1 MQTNP
6 DDLGAVH
13 PSSGRPD
20 AIELLKDDHR
30 RIEKLFSEYEALRG
44 KGGNA
49 GQSGDRQRIA
59 QLAQQVAAELSIHA
73 QLEETL
79 FYPALQQA
87 TGDARGVEQ
96 AHHDHDAAKRLLK
109 DLSSLAPGDGGF
121 DSTMTSLAKAVREHV
136 RMEEETLFTEARGR
150 LDAQA
155 IGAQLDDL
163 RRKIESPPEK
173 PEDFVVMG
181 N

>member
-1 MQTNP
+1 MQTSP

-30 RIEKLFSEYEALRG
+30 RIEKLFAEYESLRG
-44 KGGNA
+44 RGPADA
-49 GQSGDRQRIA
+49 GGDRQRIA
-59 QLAQQVAAELSIHA
+59 QIAQQVAAELSVHA

-87 TGDARGVEQ
+87 TGDARGIER
-96 AHHDHDAAKRLLK
+96 AHEDHGQAKRLLR
-109 DLSSLAPGDGGF
+109 DLSSMAPDDGDF
-121 DSTMTSLAKAVREHV
+121 DSTMLSLAKAVREHV
-136 RMEEETLFTEARGR
+136 RMEEEHLFTEARGR

-155 IGAQLDDL
+155 IGGQLADL
-163 RRKIESPPEK
+163 RGKIETPPEK